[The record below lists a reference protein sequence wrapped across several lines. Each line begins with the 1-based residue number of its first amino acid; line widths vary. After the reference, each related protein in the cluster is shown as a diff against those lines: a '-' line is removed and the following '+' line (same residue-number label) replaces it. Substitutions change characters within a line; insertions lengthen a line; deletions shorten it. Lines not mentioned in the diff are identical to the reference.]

1 MYCVVNFNKINCY
14 VLEIVIISMRV
25 EKNFLCRSI
34 IKIEDYI
41 KIVSM
46 NRNII
51 IIIDNTKRSIMRDLG
66 YMIWSIE
73 ESIMDRNIGIIDII
87 IGIEIIV

>member
-1 MYCVVNFNKINCY
+1 
-14 VLEIVIISMRV
+14 MRV

-34 IKIEDYI
+34 NKIEDYI

>member
-1 MYCVVNFNKINCY
+1 MYSVVNFNKINCY

-34 IKIEDYI
+34 NKIEDYI
-41 KIVSM
+41 KIVST